1 VKSLAITAVIAAT
14 TLFSAADQARV
25 TVRIFEM
32 PHPTLTALLAD
43 PTATGKALHE
53 KSLQLGAERKAE
65 TIDTAVLTAR
75 SGQKATLES
84 IAELIYPTEPPYSE
98 MPPSVGSTD
107 LSESNQ
113 LEVSSFLR
121 PTPPAFETRNTGS
134 RIEVEPTFSS
144 SEKFIDLIIRMDLV
158 SRDGFTSW
166 HEFVDQWGEAS
177 IRFPIFDTMRVNLAL
192 TLPSGEFQLIN
203 VFTPKP
209 AAIPAVDIRRLV
221 FVSATILP
229 IPKP

>member
-1 VKSLAITAVIAAT
+1 VKVIAITAVLAAT
-14 TLFSAADQARV
+14 AVSSTADQARV

-43 PTATGKALHE
+43 PTATGKILHE
-53 KSLQLGAERKAE
+53 KSLQLATERKAE
-65 TIDTAVLTAR
+65 IVDTAVLICRSGAR
-75 SGQKATLES
+75 STVES
-84 IAELIYPTEPPYSE
+84 IAELIYPTEPDPDYFRFSGTGIE
-98 MPPSVGSTD
+98 PVQFKYKPTS
-107 LSESNQ
+107 
-113 LEVSSFLR
+113 R
-121 PTPPAFETRNTGS
+121 PPTPTYFETRNAGS
-134 RIEVEPTFSS
+134 TLTIEPTLFNRNI
-144 SEKFIDLIIRMDLV
+144 ELLIQMEHIAREGY
-158 SRDGFTSW
+158 STW
-166 HEFVDQWGEAS
+166 HEYVDEWGDAS
-177 IRFPIFDTMRVNLAL
+177 IRFPIFETLEVNATL